1 MSDVKNNKKKKM
13 LLVIG
18 CVLALIIIVVIC
30 IVIASGRDKD
40 EVAPGGVVT
49 VPYED
54 VIEEDFEIETPYT
67 TLRYPSKWKNE
78 VEIKHVDA
86 DNYTVEF
93 YRTKDETEPI
103 HLFDIVFGGE
113 TGDFI
118 GSVVNGNNTTD
129 INVVSY
135 SIDNTISNEE
145 YATVSEMLE
154 DVNYIIL
161 TLENNEHFKGL

>member
-1 MSDVKNNKKKKM
+1 MSDVKNNNKKKM

-18 CVLALIIIVVIC
+18 CMLALIIVVVVC

-40 EVAPGGVVT
+40 EVAPGVVT

-54 VIEEDFEIETPYT
+54 VIEEDFEIETPYV
-67 TLRYPSKWKNE
+67 TLNYPAKWKNE
-78 VEIKHVDA
+78 VDIKHIDG
-86 DNYTVEF
+86 DNYSVEF
-93 YRTKDETEPI
+93 YKVNDGDESI

-113 TGDFI
+113 SGDFI

-129 INVVSY
+129 IYVVSY

-145 YATVSEMLE
+145 YVIVSEMLE

-161 TLENNEHFKGL
+161 TLENNENFKGL